1 MPDGAR
7 TVVDI
12 IVGDYNLPARII
24 KFGKGP
30 KLTLISLFFGYRIGN
45 LDIVLFVTLISHKID
60 FMSSVIILGTCLRLV
75 MTLGRGCY
83 SLDGKNE
90 KTILLKLR

>member
-12 IVGDYNLPARII
+12 IVGDYNLLARII

-30 KLTLISLFFGYRIGN
+30 KLALISLFIGFRIGN
-45 LDIVLFVTLISHKID
+45 LELVMLVTLISHKID
-60 FMSSVIILGTCLRLV
+60 FMSAVILYLESIAHVDQFIVYDVFKV
-75 MTLGRGCY
+75 M
-83 SLDGKNE
+83 S
-90 KTILLKLR
+90 

>member
-12 IVGDYNLPARII
+12 VVGNYNLLARII

-30 KLTLISLFFGYRIGN
+30 KLALISLFFGYRIGY
-45 LDIVLFVTLISHKID
+45 LDILLLVTLIGHKID
-60 FMSSVIILGTCLRLV
+60 FMSSVIIYLESIAHVDQFVVYDVFKV
-75 MTLGRGCY
+75 MC
-83 SLDGKNE
+83 
-90 KTILLKLR
+90 